1 MSDTLTGGQKLV
13 KGESLTSSNGAYTLT
28 LQDDGNLVLAS
39 RGHAIWASKTDGQDV
54 VRAEVQS
61 DGNFVLY
68 TADKPV
74 WHTDTKGKK
83 NVRLVLQDDRN
94 LVLYG
99 ADGPAWS
106 TKTETDAPPPEAEAE
121 AAPAAEETH
130 AEEAAAHP
138 EPEPE
143 PAARTYTV
151 ESGDTLW
158 AISERFYGDGS
169 KYQIIADASG
179 ISNPDL
185 ILPGCGAGRF
195 PDRERERA
203 GPEPNPHRP
212 RAASLRPVIHEVGRH
227 AVSDGWE
234 STVRRP
240 VIRAFVAA
248 VTAGM
253 LAACFFRGGGFRA
266 DPVLVFPGMEI
277 HQGGHL
283 CTLGYVDL
291 GLRVAFTA
299 GHCRGD
305 GPVFDK
311 DNNVIGNLATFRDN
325 TPNGAIVGTDQ
336 QINDYES
343 IVLVQ
348 RCYGEQHPIPADV
361 RWQPDPGLVGDA
373 RRTHLPFRRGHRRE
387 LRDRRRR
394 QQRLVH
400 DWPRR
405 R

>member
-1 MSDTLTGGQKLV
+1 VGDTLTEGQKLV
-13 KGESLTSSNGAYTLT
+13 KGDSLTSSNGAYTLT

-39 RGHAIWASKTDGQDV
+39 RGHAIWASGTDGQDV
-54 VRAEVQS
+54 VRAEVQH
-61 DGNFVLY
+61 DGNFVVY

-106 TKTETDAPPPEAEAE
+106 TKTETDAPPPAAEAE

-185 ILPGCGAGRF
+185 IQPGQ
-195 PDRERERA
+195 
-203 GPEPNPHRP
+203 
-212 RAASLRPVIHEVGRH
+212 
-227 AVSDGWE
+227 
-234 STVRRP
+234 
-240 VIRAFVAA
+240 
-248 VTAGM
+248 
-253 LAACFFRGGGFRA
+253 
-266 DPVLVFPGMEI
+266 VL
-277 HQGGHL
+277 
-283 CTLGYVDL
+283 T
-291 GLRVAFTA
+291 
-299 GHCRGD
+299 
-305 GPVFDK
+305 
-311 DNNVIGNLATFRDN
+311 
-325 TPNGAIVGTDQ
+325 
-336 QINDYES
+336 
-343 IVLVQ
+343 
-348 RCYGEQHPIPADV
+348 IP
-361 RWQPDPGLVGDA
+361 
-373 RRTHLPFRRGHRRE
+373 
-387 LRDRRRR
+387 
-394 QQRLVH
+394 
-400 DWPRR
+400 
-405 R
+405 